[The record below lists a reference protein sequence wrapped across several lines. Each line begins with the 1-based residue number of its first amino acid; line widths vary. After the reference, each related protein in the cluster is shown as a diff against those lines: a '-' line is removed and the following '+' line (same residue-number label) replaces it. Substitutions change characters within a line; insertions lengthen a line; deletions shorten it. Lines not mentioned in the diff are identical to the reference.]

1 MIYLFYGNDEIRSRD
16 KMGAIINSLLA
27 KSPEASLFRL
37 NQENFKPEDLEALT
51 KSQGLFH
58 QKFIVACD
66 NLLSADPSLRQG
78 SGEAKKENISEIVGS
93 ALQDIAKSENIFIFL
108 ENNVDEKVGVEIKKL
123 ATKEQEFS
131 KGEVSKLRL
140 YGGAPGFNIFSITD
154 AFTAKNKNR
163 AWALYQEALM
173 HGISSE
179 EILWKLIWAVNNL
192 LLVKN
197 TKDASKLKMKP
208 YPLTKAKNAS
218 KTFSNEELTKLS
230 ASFVDLYHLNY
241 LGTDEFE
248 FGLEK
253 IILSV

>member
-1 MIYLFYGNDEIRSRD
+1 MIYLFYGNDEIKSRD
-16 KMGAIINSLLA
+16 KFDAIINSLLV

-37 NQENFKPEDLEALT
+37 TTENFKIENLEELT
-51 KSQGLFH
+51 KGQGLFY
-58 QKFIVACD
+58 QKFIIACD
-66 NLLSADPSLRQG
+66 NLLSPD
-78 SGEAKKENISEIVGS
+78 KKIKENKEFENEGEEKEEKRDKIGWVEL
-93 ALQDIAKSENIFIFL
+93 AAKSENIFIFL
-108 ENNVDEKVGVEIKKL
+108 ENNLPPKILAKLEKL
-123 ATKEQEFS
+123 AVKTQTFEKKEGELS
-131 KGEVSKLRL
+131 KHG
-140 YGGAPGFNIFSITD
+140 GFNIFSITD

-197 TKDASKLKMKP
+197 TKDINKLKMKP
-208 YPLTKAKNAS
+208 YPLTKAKTAS
-218 KTFSNEELTKLS
+218 KTFSREELIKLS
-230 ASFVDLYHLNY
+230 TSFVDLYHENF

-253 IILSV
+253 IILSI